1 MADYIAEFVGFLIV
15 IAVIWWKVVPPVRA
29 LMRRQQEAV
38 AAQIEASKAAERRL
52 AVANEKYRNA
62 LADARTEA
70 AKIRDAAREDATRII
85 EEMRAQ
91 AEREVER
98 IRQRGEEDLV
108 AQRQRVIGE
117 LHRRIGELA
126 VDLAGELVSEHLSDP
141 RRRSAT
147 VDRLLDELTAM
158 SGAAGPSTS
167 SSAEG

>member
-1 MADYIAEFVGFLIV
+1 MADYIAEFVGFLV
-15 IAVIWWKVVPPVRA
+15 VVAVIWWKVVPPVRA
-29 LMRRQQEAV
+29 LMSRQQAAV
-38 AAQIEASKAAERRL
+38 AAQIEASKAAEQRL
-52 AVANEKYRNA
+52 AMANEKYRNA
-62 LADARTEA
+62 LTDARTEA

-85 EEMRAQ
+85 EEMRLQ

-126 VDLAGELVSEHLSDP
+126 VDLAGELVAEHLSDP

-158 SGAAGPSTS
+158 AAGPSTS